1 MGLCLSSCESSSI
14 ASMAV
19 DLFERDPRNEP
30 PSWRV
35 LDKKLLTLLLLLCRV
50 VRDVGGSYKWY
61 NHGWESETF
70 AFSHSSILTA
80 LIWFSGVDFE
90 QREFPVAAFEI
101 TRTNMEMITPFLI
114 SSACQSN
121 YRAADLLEHE
131 GKVLLRLLLM
141 RLDLSPATLSIKK
154 CPLRN
159 TIRKMSHHHRIGRT
173 EKAY

>member
-1 MGLCLSSCESSSI
+1 MTYTPSGQWFGFLRLELVRIAGEEEFGLGQWNNKLDPFKKWKASGTTYNSIISSYLLKYSESFLGLCLSSCESSSI

-80 LIWFSGVDFE
+80 LIWF
-90 QREFPVAAFEI
+90 
-101 TRTNMEMITPFLI
+101 
-114 SSACQSN
+114 
-121 YRAADLLEHE
+121 
-131 GKVLLRLLLM
+131 
-141 RLDLSPATLSIKK
+141 
-154 CPLRN
+154 
-159 TIRKMSHHHRIGRT
+159 
-173 EKAY
+173 